1 MSNTTKTFALILAS
15 LFAAGSAEAQN
26 TTEPTAVDTEV
37 SAPSSTAAAWRIF
50 PTYSQARRF
59 ANYVICNG
67 GQVINIC
74 FDGWRGGWVVTYF

>member
-26 TTEPTAVDTEV
+26 MTEPTAVETQV
-37 SAPSSTAAAWRIF
+37 SAPSTAAAWRIF
-50 PTYSQARRF
+50 GTYTQARRF

-74 FDGWRGGWVVTYF
+74 FDDWRGGWVVTYF

>member
-15 LFAAGSAEAQN
+15 LFAGSAEAQN
-26 TTEPTAVDTEV
+26 TTEPTAVEAQV
-37 SAPSSTAAAWRIF
+37 SAPSTAAAWRIF
-50 PTYSQARRF
+50 STYSQARRF

-67 GQVINIC
+67 GQVMNIC